1 MHLCKK
7 WGLSVHKDNQPLIF
21 EMTKEGRVGYSLP
34 DLDIPEVDLSTLLPE
49 GLLREEAAELPEVSE
64 LDIMRHYTALSKR
77 NHGVDSGF
85 YPLGSCTMK
94 YNPKI
99 NESVARFPGF
109 ANIHPLQDEETVQG
123 AMELMYDLQEHL
135 IEITGMDD
143 LTLQPAAGAHGEWTA
158 LMMIR
163 AFHEANGDTHRTKVI
178 VPDSAHGTN
187 PASATVAGFD
197 TITVKSDE
205 NGLVDLEDLRRVV
218 GEDTAALML
227 TNPNTL
233 GLFEENILE
242 MASIIHG
249 VGGKLYYDGANLN
262 AVMSKARPGDMGFDC
277 VHLNLH
283 KTFTGPHGGGGPG
296 SGPVGVK
303 KDLIPFLPKPVL
315 VKTEEGYHFDYN
327 RPQSIGRVKPF
338 YGNFG
343 INVRAYTY
351 IRSMGPDGLKAV
363 TEYAV
368 LNANYMMRRLQPHF
382 DLPYDRH
389 CKHEFVLSGRRQKK
403 LGVRTLDMAK
413 RLLDFGYHPPTIYF
427 PLNVEEGMMIE
438 PTETESKETLDAFID
453 AMIQIAKEVE
463 ETPEIVQ
470 QAPHTTVIKRLDE
483 TKAARTPVLRYK
495 KA

>member
-1 MHLCKK
+1 MH
-7 WGLSVHKDNQPLIF
+7 NQDQALIF
-21 EMTKEGRVGYSLP
+21 ESSTPGRIGYSLP
-34 DLDIPEVDLSTLLPE
+34 EMDVPVLDLSSLLPE
-49 GLLREEAAELPEVSE
+49 GYLRSEEPELPEVSE
-64 LDIMRHYTALSKR
+64 LDIMRHYTALSRR

-99 NESVARFPGF
+99 NENVARFNGF
-109 ANIHPLQDEETVQG
+109 AHVHPLQDESSVQG
-123 AMELMYDLQEHL
+123 ALELLYDLQQHL
-135 IEITGMDD
+135 IEITGMDEV
-143 LTLQPAAGAHGEWTA
+143 TLQPAAGAHGEWTG

-163 AFHEANGDTHRTKVI
+163 AYHEANGDLKRTKVI

-187 PASATVAGFD
+187 PASASVAGLE
-197 TITVKSDE
+197 TITVKSNE
-205 NGLVDLEDLRRVV
+205 YGLVDLDDLRRVV

-233 GLFEENILE
+233 GLFEENIME
-242 MASIIHG
+242 MAEIVHSA
-249 VGGKLYYDGANLN
+249 GGKLYYDGANLN
-262 AVMSKARPGDMGFDC
+262 AVLSKARPGDMGFDV

-303 KDLIPFLPKPVL
+303 ADLIPFLPKPL
-315 VKTEEGYHFDYN
+315 ITKRGEEYGFDYD

-368 LNANYMMRRLQPHF
+368 LNANYMMRRLAEYY
-382 DLPYDRH
+382 DLPFDKH

-403 LGVRTLDMAK
+403 LGVRTLDIAK

-427 PLNVEEGMMIE
+427 PLNVEECIMIE
-438 PTETESKETLDAFID
+438 PTETESKETLDSFVDI
-453 AMIQIAKEVE
+453 MIQIAKEVE
-463 ETPEIVQ
+463 ENPEIVQ
-470 QAPHTTVIKRLDE
+470 EAPHTTVVGRMDE
-483 TKAARTPVLRYK
+483 ATAARKPILKYQ

>member
-1 MHLCKK
+1 M
-7 WGLSVHKDNQPLIF
+7 SNQDQALIF
-21 EMTKEGRVGYSLP
+21 ELSKPGRIGYSLP
-34 DLDIPEVDLSTLLPE
+34 ELEVEELSLHDLIPNDYIRS
-49 GLLREEAAELPEVSE
+49 EEAELPEVSE
-64 LDIMRHYTALSKR
+64 LDIMRHYTALSNR

-99 NESVARFPGF
+99 NENVARIAGL
-109 ANIHPLQDEETVQG
+109 AHVHPLQEEETVQG
-123 AMELMYDLQEHL
+123 AMELLFDLQEHL
-135 IEITGMDD
+135 KEITGMDEV
-143 LTLQPAAGAHGEWTA
+143 TLQPAAGAHGEWTG

-163 AFHEANGDTHRTKVI
+163 AYHEANNDTKRTKVI

-187 PASATVAGFD
+187 PASATVAGYEAV
-197 TITVKSDE
+197 TVKSDE
-205 NGLVDLEDLRRVV
+205 NGLVDLEDLKRVV

-233 GLFEENILE
+233 GLFEANILE
-242 MASIIHG
+242 MAQIVHDA
-249 VGGKLYYDGANLN
+249 GGKLYYDGANLN
-262 AVMSKARPGDMGFDC
+262 AVLSKARPGDMGFDV

-303 KDLIPFLPKPVL
+303 SDLIPYLPKPVL
-315 VKTEEGYHFDYN
+315 VKTEEGYHFDYD

-368 LNANYMMRRLQPHF
+368 LNANYMMRRLEPHY
-382 DLPYDRH
+382 DLPFNQH
-389 CKHEFVLSGRRQKK
+389 CKHEFVLSGKRQKK
-403 LGVRTLDMAK
+403 LGVRTLDIAK

-427 PLNVEEGMMIE
+427 PLNVEECIMIE
-438 PTETESKETLDAFID
+438 PTETESKETLDSFIE
-453 AMIQIAKEVE
+453 AMIQIAREAE

-470 QAPHTTVIKRLDE
+470 EAPHTTVIKRLDE
-483 TKAARTPVLRYK
+483 TTAARKPILRYQR
-495 KA
+495 

>member
-1 MHLCKK
+1 MAM
-7 WGLSVHKDNQPLIF
+7 KDQPLIF
-21 EMTKEGRVGYSLP
+21 EISKSGRIGYSLP
-34 DLDIPEVDLSTLLPE
+34 DLDVPEENIDQLIPSDY
-49 GLLREEAAELPEVSE
+49 LRTEDAELPEVSE

-99 NESVARFPGF
+99 NENVARLTGF
-109 ANIHPLQDEETVQG
+109 SYIHPLQDEATVQG
-123 AMELMYDLQEHL
+123 ALELMYDLSEHL
-135 IEITGMDD
+135 KEITGMDAV
-143 LTLQPAAGAHGEWTA
+143 TLQPSAGAHGEWTG

-163 AFHEANGDTHRTKVI
+163 AYHEANGEKHRTQVI

-187 PASATVAGFD
+187 PASATVAGFE
-197 TITVKSDE
+197 TVTVRSDQ
-205 NGLVDLEDLRRVV
+205 NGLVDLDDLKRVV
-218 GEDTAALML
+218 GENTAALML

-233 GLFEENILE
+233 GLFEEHIVE
-242 MASIIHG
+242 MAEIVHS

-262 AVMSKARPGDMGFDC
+262 AILGKARPGDMGFDV

-303 KDLIPFLPKPVL
+303 KELIPFLPKPVL
-315 VKTEEGYHFDYN
+315 VKDENGFRFDED
-327 RPQSIGRVKPF
+327 RPQSIGRVKSF

-363 TEYAV
+363 SENAV
-368 LNANYMMRRLQPHF
+368 LNANYMLKKLAPYYEM
-382 DLPYDRH
+382 PYDRI
-389 CKHEFVLSGRRQKK
+389 CKHEFVLSAKRQKK
-403 LGVRTLDMAK
+403 LGVRALDIAK

-427 PLNVEEGMMIE
+427 PLNVEECMMIE
-438 PTETESKETLDAFID
+438 PTETESKETLDAFIE
-453 AMIQIAKEVE
+453 AMIQIAKEAE
-463 ETPEIVQ
+463 EEPEIVQ
-470 QAPHTTVIKRLDE
+470 EAPHTTVVKRLDE
-483 TKAARTPVLRYK
+483 TLAARNPILKYEK
-495 KA
+495 K

>member
-1 MHLCKK
+1 M
-7 WGLSVHKDNQPLIF
+7 HKDNQPLVF
-21 EMTKEGRVGYSLP
+21 ELSREGRVGYSLT
-34 DLDIPEVDLSTLLPE
+34 DLDVPEVDLSELLPSS
-49 GLLREEAAELPEVSE
+49 LIREEAAELPELSE
-64 LDIMRHYTALSKR
+64 LDLMRHYTALSNR

-109 ANIHPLQDEETVQG
+109 AHIHPLQAEETVQG
-123 AMELMYDLQEHL
+123 ALELMYDLQEHL
-135 IEITGMDD
+135 IEITGMDEV
-143 LTLQPAAGAHGEWTA
+143 TLQPAAGAHGEWTA

-163 AFHEANGDTHRTKVI
+163 AFHEANGDTQRTKVL

-197 TITVKSDE
+197 TVTVKTAE
-205 NGLVDLEDLRRVV
+205 NGLVDLEDLKTKV
-218 GEDTAALML
+218 GDDTAALML

-233 GLFEENILE
+233 GLFEEDILE
-242 MASIIHG
+242 IADIIHA
-249 VGGKLYYDGANLN
+249 VGGKVYYDGANLN

-303 KDLIPFLPKPVL
+303 ADLIPYLPKPVL
-315 VKTEEGYHFDYN
+315 VKTEEGFKFDYD
-327 RPQSIGRVKPF
+327 RPDTIGRVKPY

-351 IRSMGPDGLKAV
+351 IRTMGPDGLKAV
-363 TEYAV
+363 TENAV
-368 LNANYMMRRLQPHF
+368 INANYMMRRLEPYF
-382 DLPYDRH
+382 ELPFKQH
-389 CKHEFVLSGRRQKK
+389 CKHEFVLSGSRQKK
-403 LGVRTLDMAK
+403 LGVRTLDIAK
-413 RLLDFGYHPPTIYF
+413 RLLDFGYHPPTTYF
-427 PLNVEEGMMIE
+427 PLNVEEALMIE
-438 PTETESKETLDAFID
+438 PTETESKETLDEFCDIL
-453 AMIQIAKEVE
+453 IQIAKETE
-463 ETPEIVQ
+463 ENPEIVQ
-470 QAPHTTVIKRLDE
+470 EAPHTTVISRLDE
-483 TKAARTPVLRYK
+483 TLAARNPVLRYT

>member
-1 MHLCKK
+1 MNKQDQ
-7 WGLSVHKDNQPLIF
+7 SLIF
-21 EMTKEGRVGYSLP
+21 EISKPGRIGYSLP
-34 DLDIPEVDLSTLLPE
+34 EIDIEETALEELLPAE
-49 GLLREEAAELPEVSE
+49 YIRTEEARLPEVSE

-94 YNPKI
+94 YNPKM
-99 NESVARFPGF
+99 NENAARLSGF
-109 ANIHPLQDEETVQG
+109 AHIHPYQDPNTVQG
-123 AMELMYDLQEHL
+123 ALELMYDLQEHL
-135 IEITGMDD
+135 IEITGMDEV
-143 LTLQPAAGAHGEWTA
+143 TLQPAAGAHGEWTG

-187 PASATVAGFD
+187 PASATVAGLE
-197 TITVKSDE
+197 TVTVRSDE
-205 NGLVDLEDLRRVV
+205 DGLVDIEDLKRVV
-218 GEDTAALML
+218 GPDTAALML

-242 MASIIHG
+242 MSEIIHEA
-249 VGGKLYYDGANLN
+249 GGKLYYDGANLN
-262 AVMSKARPGDMGFDC
+262 AVLSKARPGDMGFDV

-303 KDLIPFLPKPVL
+303 KELIPYLPKPVI
-315 VKTEEGYHFDYN
+315 VKKDGKYKMDYE
-327 RPQSIGRVKPF
+327 RPQAIGRVKPY

-351 IRSMGPDGLKAV
+351 IRSMGPDGLRAV
-363 TEYAV
+363 TENAV
-368 LNANYMMRRLQPHF
+368 INANYMMRRLAPYF

-438 PTETESKETLDAFID
+438 PTETESKETLDSFIE
-453 AMIQIAKEVE
+453 AMIQIAREAE
-463 ETPEIVQ
+463 ETPELVQ
-470 QAPHTTVIKRLDE
+470 EAPHTTVIKRLDE
-483 TKAARTPVLRYK
+483 TLAARKPVLKYPF
-495 KA
+495 

>member
-1 MHLCKK
+1 MHK
-7 WGLSVHKDNQPLIF
+7 HQPLIF
-21 EMTKEGRVGYSLP
+21 ENSTPGRIGYSLP
-34 DLDIPEVDLSTLLPE
+34 EMDIPELDVSELIPADYIRSEP
-49 GLLREEAAELPEVSE
+49 AKLPEVSE

-77 NHGVDSGF
+77 NHGLDSGF

-99 NESVARFPGF
+99 NENVARFSGF
-109 ANIHPLQDEETVQG
+109 AHIHPLQDESSVQG
-123 AMELMYDLQEHL
+123 ALELMYDLQQHL
-135 IEITGMDD
+135 IEITGMDEV
-143 LTLQPAAGAHGEWTA
+143 TLQPAAGAHGEWTG

-163 AFHEANGDTHRTKVI
+163 AFHEANGDVKRSKVI

-187 PASATVAGFD
+187 PASATVAGFE

-205 NGLVDLEDLRRVV
+205 KGLVDLEDLRRVV
-218 GEDTAALML
+218 GADTAALML

-242 MASIIHG
+242 MAKIVHDA
-249 VGGKLYYDGANLN
+249 GGKLYYDGANLN
-262 AVMSKARPGDMGFDC
+262 AVLSKARPGDMGFDV

-303 KDLIPFLPKPVL
+303 ADLIPYLPKPIIT
-315 VKTEEGYHFDYN
+315 KSGEEYVFDN
-327 RPQSIGRVKPF
+327 DRPLSIGRVKPY

-363 TEYAV
+363 TENAV
-368 LNANYMMRRLQPHF
+368 LNANYMMRSLAEYY
-382 DLPYDRH
+382 DLPFDRH

-403 LGVRTLDMAK
+403 LGVRTLDIAK

-427 PLNVEEGMMIE
+427 PLNVEECIMIE
-438 PTETESKETLDAFID
+438 PTETESKETLDQFID
-453 AMIQIAKEVE
+453 AMIQIAKEAE

-470 QAPHTTVIKRLDE
+470 EAPHTTVIGRLDE
-483 TKAARTPVLRYK
+483 TLAARKPVLRYM
-495 KA
+495 KAD

>member
-1 MHLCKK
+1 MPKQ
-7 WGLSVHKDNQPLIF
+7 DQALIF
-21 EMTKEGRVGYSLP
+21 ESSTPGRIGYSLP
-34 DLDIPEVDLSTLLPE
+34 EMDIPVVDLAELIPV
-49 GLLREEAAELPEVSE
+49 GYLREKEPELPEVSE
-64 LDIMRHYTALSKR
+64 LDIMRHYTALSRR
-77 NHGVDSGF
+77 NHGLDSGF

-99 NESVARFPGF
+99 NESVARFNGF
-109 ANIHPLQDEETVQG
+109 AHLHPLQDESSVQG
-123 AMELMYDLQEHL
+123 ALELLYDLQQHL
-135 IEITGMDD
+135 KEITGMDEV
-143 LTLQPAAGAHGEWTA
+143 TLQPAAGAHGEWTG
-158 LMMIR
+158 LMLIR
-163 AFHEANGDTHRTKVI
+163 AFHEANGDLKRTKVI
-178 VPDSAHGTN
+178 IPDSAHGTN
-187 PASATVAGFD
+187 PASATVAGLE
-197 TITVKSDE
+197 TITVKSNE
-205 NGLVDLEDLRRVV
+205 KGLVDLEDLKRVV

-242 MASIIHG
+242 VATIVHDA
-249 VGGKLYYDGANLN
+249 GGKLYYDGANLN
-262 AVMSKARPGDMGFDC
+262 AVLSKARPGDMGFDV

-303 KDLIPFLPKPVL
+303 TELIPFLPKPLIDKHGDEYVL
-315 VKTEEGYHFDYN
+315 DYN
-327 RPQSIGRVKPF
+327 RPQSIGRVKPY

-368 LNANYMMRRLQPHF
+368 LNANYMMRRLATYY
-382 DLPYDRH
+382 DLPFDKH
-389 CKHEFVLSGRRQKK
+389 CKHEFVLSGSRQKK
-403 LGVRTLDMAK
+403 LGVRTLDIAK

-427 PLNVEEGMMIE
+427 PLNVEECIMIE

-453 AMIQIAKEVE
+453 AMIQIAIEAE

-470 QAPHTTVIKRLDE
+470 EAPHTTVVGRMDE
-483 TKAARTPVLRYK
+483 ALAARKPVLRYQK
-495 KA
+495 Q

>member
-1 MHLCKK
+1 MAM
-7 WGLSVHKDNQPLIF
+7 SNQDQALIF
-21 EMTKEGRVGYSLP
+21 ELSKPGRIGYSLP
-34 DLDIPEVDLSTLLPE
+34 ELEVEELSLHDLIPNEYIRS
-49 GLLREEAAELPEVSE
+49 EEAELPEVSE
-64 LDIMRHYTALSKR
+64 LDIMRHYTALSNR

-99 NESVARFPGF
+99 NENVARIAGF
-109 ANIHPLQDEETVQG
+109 AHVHPLQEEETVQG
-123 AMELMYDLQEHL
+123 AMELLFDLQEHL
-135 IEITGMDD
+135 KEITGMDEV
-143 LTLQPAAGAHGEWTA
+143 TLQPAAGAHGEWTG

-163 AFHEANGDTHRTKVI
+163 AYHEANNDLKRTKVI

-187 PASATVAGFD
+187 PASATVAGYEAV
-197 TITVKSDE
+197 TVKSDE
-205 NGLVDLEDLRRVV
+205 NGLVDLEDLKRVV

-233 GLFEENILE
+233 GLFEANIVE
-242 MASIIHG
+242 MAQIVHDA
-249 VGGKLYYDGANLN
+249 GGKLYYDGANLN
-262 AVMSKARPGDMGFDC
+262 AVLSKARPGDMGFDV

-303 KDLIPFLPKPVL
+303 SDLIPFLPKPVL

-368 LNANYMMRRLQPHF
+368 LNANYMMRRLEPHY
-382 DLPYDRH
+382 DLPFNQH
-389 CKHEFVLSGRRQKK
+389 CKHEFVLSGKRQKK
-403 LGVRTLDMAK
+403 LGVRTLDIAK

-427 PLNVEEGMMIE
+427 PLNVEECIMIE
-438 PTETESKETLDAFID
+438 PTETESKETLDSFIE
-453 AMIQIAKEVE
+453 AMIQIAREAE

-470 QAPHTTVIKRLDE
+470 EAPHTTVIKRLDE
-483 TKAARTPVLRYK
+483 TTAARKPILRYQR
-495 KA
+495 

>member
-1 MHLCKK
+1 MNKQ
-7 WGLSVHKDNQPLIF
+7 DQPLIF
-21 EMTKEGRVGYSLP
+21 ELSKPGRIGYSLP
-34 DLDIPEVDLSTLLPE
+34 ELDVPEVNMDEIIPSDY
-49 GLLREEAAELPEVSE
+49 LRVEEPELPEVSE
-64 LDIMRHYTALSKR
+64 LDIMRHYTALSRR

-99 NESVARFPGF
+99 NENVARYNGF
-109 ANIHPLQDEETVQG
+109 AHIHPLQDESTVQG

-135 IEITGMDD
+135 KEITGMDEV
-143 LTLQPAAGAHGEWTA
+143 TLQPAAGAHGEWTG

-163 AFHEANGDTHRTKVI
+163 AYHEANNDTARTKVI

-187 PASATVAGFD
+187 PASATVAGFE
-197 TITVKSDE
+197 TITVKSGED
-205 NGLVDLEDLRRVV
+205 GLVDLEDLRRVV
-218 GEDTAALML
+218 GPDTAALML

-242 MASIIHG
+242 MTEIIHSA
-249 VGGKLYYDGANLN
+249 GGKVYYDGANLN
-262 AVMSKARPGDMGFDC
+262 AVLSKARPGDMGFDV

-303 KDLIPFLPKPVL
+303 EDLIPYLPKPVL
-315 VKTEEGYHFDYN
+315 VKTEEGYQFDYN

-363 TEYAV
+363 TENAV
-368 LNANYMMRRLQPHF
+368 INANYMMRRLAPHF

-389 CKHEFVLSGRRQKK
+389 CKHEFVISGRRQKK
-403 LGVRTLDMAK
+403 LGVRTLDIAK

-427 PLNVEEGMMIE
+427 PLNVEECMMIE
-438 PTETESKETLDAFID
+438 PTETESKETLDDFIE
-453 AMIQIAKEVE
+453 AMIQIAKETE
-463 ETPEIVQ
+463 ENPEIVQ
-470 QAPHTTVIKRLDE
+470 EAPHTTVVSRLDE
-483 TKAARTPVLRYK
+483 TLAARKPVLRYQK
-495 KA
+495 Q